1 MRYVT
6 FYNSLYSLEVHRWI
20 RKKTTQLLT
29 ELEILTRLFVE
40 VNSQNTDSWQ
50 LGPKFGLFVLVSLA
64 TSTVYVRKSTFGHAI
79 KPFGTCLAVKPLTL
93 CVLDL
98 NLEKRPLAGAPAR
111 VKTQQNNIATKKK
124 APLAHRLDH
133 LSTQVLI
140 YDGLVDVPVGL
151 FCVGTGEGDI
161 REEMKRRKWRNE

>member
-1 MRYVT
+1 VFFT
-6 FYNSLYSLEVHRWI
+6 LFE
-20 RKKTTQLLT
+20 KK
-29 ELEILTRLFVE
+29 
-40 VNSQNTDSWQ
+40 
-50 LGPKFGLFVLVSLA
+50 G
-64 TSTVYVRKSTFGHAI
+64 
-79 KPFGTCLAVKPLTL
+79 
-93 CVLDL
+93 
-98 NLEKRPLAGAPAR
+98 PLAGAPAR